1 MPSGPVALSIVE
13 ARRLAVR
20 AQGLARAR
28 PSTKVTLRHVHQ
40 VMNSV
45 GCIQI
50 DAVTAVARSHDLVM
64 HARVGAHTP
73 ALFAQ
78 AADVGKVF
86 EYWGHEASHLPV
98 DVHPFLRWRMDAA
111 KRGEAWASVVEAA
124 RADPHFVASVRD
136 AVTERGA
143 STAGE
148 LAELLRPRQRPKG
161 AWWDWDDTKAV
172 LEYLFWTGE
181 VTARRRADFT
191 RVYDLT
197 ERVIPADILAIATP
211 TPVQAHRELLLRAA
225 RAMGVATAEDLADYY
240 RMKVADCR
248 AVLDALVASKDLLA
262 ATVDTWRQPA
272 YLDPQAPTPR
282 PTKARALLAP
292 FDSLI
297 WFRPRVE
304 RLFHMTYRVELY
316 TPASKRRFG
325 YYVMPFLLGDELV
338 GRLDLKADRG
348 AGVLKVLLAHREP
361 QAPPAETLVEPLHAE
376 LLDVAHWLGLNRLS
390 ISHRGE
396 LARDLI
402 AVAR

>member
-28 PSTKVTLRHVHQ
+28 PSTKVTRRHLLQ
-40 VMNSV
+40 VMSTV

-50 DAVTAVARSHDLVM
+50 DAVTAVARSHDLVV
-64 HARVGAHTP
+64 HARMGAH
-73 ALFAQ
+73 ASSLFAQ
-78 AADVGKVF
+78 AAHVGEVF

-98 DVHPFLRWRMDAA
+98 DAHPLLRWRMEAA
-111 KRGEAWASVVEAA
+111 RHGEAWESTVRVA
-124 RADPHFVASVRD
+124 RADPRFVVSVHD
-136 AVTERGA
+136 AVTERGP

-181 VTARRRADFT
+181 VTARRRTDFT

-197 ERVIPADILAIATP
+197 ERVIPADVLATP
-211 TPVQAHRELLLRAA
+211 TPTAAQAKSQLLLRAA
-225 RAMGVATAEDLADYY
+225 RALGVATAEDLADYY
-240 RMKVADCR
+240 RLKVTDCR
-248 AVLDALVASKDLLA
+248 PLLDALVASKELLPA
-262 ATVDTWRQPA
+262 QVETWRQPA
-272 YLDPQAPTPR
+272 YLDPQAPAPR
-282 PTKARALLAP
+282 ATKARTLLAP

-304 RLFHMTYRVELY
+304 RLFAMTYRVELY
-316 TPASKRRFG
+316 TPAPKRRFG
-325 YYVMPFLLGDELV
+325 YYVMPFLLGDQLV
-338 GRLDLKADRG
+338 GRVDLKADRAAG
-348 AGVLKVLLAHREP
+348 ALKVLLAHREP
-361 QAPPAETLVEPLHAE
+361 TAPAPAELVEPLHAE
-376 LLDVAHWLGLNRLS
+376 LMDVARWLGLERLS
-390 ISHRGE
+390 IGQRGE
-396 LARDLI
+396 LARDLA